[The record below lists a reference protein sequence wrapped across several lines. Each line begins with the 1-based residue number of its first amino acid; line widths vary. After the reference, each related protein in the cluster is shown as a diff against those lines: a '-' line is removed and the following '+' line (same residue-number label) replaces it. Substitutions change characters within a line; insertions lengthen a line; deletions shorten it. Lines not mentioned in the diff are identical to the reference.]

1 MNALSNLPT
10 TDIENVVA
18 REVPNYP
25 RAFGSWMEKLGS
37 FTLRYGLVAILFYFG
52 AYKFTAEEAQGI
64 APLVT
69 HSPFFGWLQALLGAQ
84 GISDLI
90 GSSEML
96 IALLI
101 AARPFSARVSAVG
114 SLLAVGT
121 FLATL
126 SFLITTPGIWHVAA
140 GYAVPVPNLVGAF
153 LLKDVFLFGASV
165 WSAGEA
171 LRAAAGRR

>member
-1 MNALSNLPT
+1 MNAIPNLPT
-10 TDIENVVA
+10 TGIEKVIA
-18 REVPNYP
+18 REVHNYP
-25 RAFGSWMEKLGS
+25 SAFGSSLEKLGG
-37 FTLRYGLVAILFYFG
+37 FILRYGLVAILFYFG

-90 GSSEML
+90 GSSEIL

-140 GYAVPVPNLVGAF
+140 DYAVPVPNLAGAF

-171 LRAAAGRR
+171 LRTAAGRR